1 MTTSDLPAVTL
12 GAARDD
18 PPARVLLIHGQ
29 PGTSVIWNR
38 VRQMLETLGLHV
50 IVVDRPGYGHD
61 SEAATDQFHN
71 AARLSALLD
80 DEHAPTVVVGH
91 SLGAGIAAAMAVIAP
106 RQVRGLVLV
115 APAIGPSA
123 VTPTDRLLAAPV
135 VGPALSW
142 LGFRAAGIV
151 LRLPPLRRRILT
163 HRAGLSPQQAAGVV
177 THLTRGHTWRN
188 FTIEQRHFVAEAH
201 ALRRCIGDIT
211 CPAVIVEGVRDRVVG
226 PKVVSD
232 LAKQLPT
239 ARVTKVEAGHLI
251 PLDHP
256 RSVVRAVLD
265 ILAWEYRISLAAQPH
280 TRRRN

>member
-1 MTTSDLPAVTL
+1 MTTSDLAPVT
-12 GAARDD
+12 GRAAQDD
-18 PPARVLLIHGQ
+18 PPPRVLLIHGQ
-29 PGTSVIWNR
+29 PGTSVVWNR
-38 VRQMLETLGLHV
+38 VREMLETLGLRV

-61 SEAATDQFHN
+61 SEAATDQFSN
-71 AARLSALLD
+71 ATRLSALLD
-80 DEHAPTVVVGH
+80 DEETPTVVVGH

-106 RQVRGLVLV
+106 RQVRALVLV
-115 APAIGPSA
+115 APAVGASA
-123 VTPTDRLLAAPV
+123 VTPTDRLLAAPL
-135 VGPALSW
+135 VGPTLSW

-151 LRLPPLRRRILT
+151 LRLPQVRRRVLT
-163 HRAGLSPQQAAGVV
+163 VRAGLSPTQARDVV
-177 THLTRGHTWRN
+177 AHLTGGHTWRT

-201 ALRRCIGDIT
+201 GVRRNIGDIT
-211 CPAVIVEGVRDRVVG
+211 CPVVIVAGVRDRLVR

-239 ARVTKVEAGHLI
+239 ARVTKVDAGHLI

-265 ILAWEYRISLAAQPH
+265 VLAWEYRMSLAAQPR